1 MLPVCMKFNLVFD
14 NTSDV
19 IPFETKYNHKL
30 IEWFVDHANTTKNNS
45 FGDDSMIYSNCN
57 QLLTQLHW
65 SLSKTNEILWPL
77 CQTAFPQCN
86 QLTDYLDQKFLNR
99 QHELWTMSQRNIIDI
114 DHMRIS
120 EQADKNKIGNILH
133 ELYPDDVRTI
143 KLAEAMSKL
152 GCIYSYEEVNMT
164 VHRLES
170 FFAHNTEFKADGK
183 WQVFD
188 NPFVTSLQSNN
199 DVVNFSFGY
208 TYVGRQ
214 YYNKWKYFDT
224 DLECADHYNYETLEW
239 AFQINL
245 DRPETIVYS
254 PEFVN
259 WCQQHAVPHK
269 TTQLPIA
276 NVVDL
281 DNNLHYYRTVLYKNS
296 QQKNKAKLKII

>member
-1 MLPVCMKFNLVFD
+1 MFCMKFNLVFD
-14 NTSDV
+14 NTNDV

-77 CQTAFPQCN
+77 SQTAFPQCD

-99 QHELWTMSQRNIIDI
+99 QHELWTMSQRSVIDI
-114 DHMRIS
+114 DHMRTS

-152 GCIYSYEEVNMT
+152 GYIYPYEEVNLT
-164 VHRLES
+164 VHRLER
-170 FFAHNTEFKADGK
+170 FFARKTEFKADSK

-188 NPFVTSLQSNN
+188 NPFVTSLESNN

-214 YYNKWKYFDT
+214 YYNKWKCFDT

-245 DRPETIVYS
+245 DRPETVEYS
-254 PEFVN
+254 TEFVN
-259 WCQQHAVPHK
+259 WCQQHAVPQQ

-276 NVVDL
+276 NIVDL
-281 DNNLHYYRTVLYKNS
+281 DKNLHYYRTMLYKNS
-296 QQKNKAKLKII
+296 QQKNKAKLKIT